1 MRVNPKYI
9 EVLGDTIIPLLGYF
23 LWEWSLYFIVL
34 YFIFEL
40 IFSEGFMYLKYY
52 KSHAFQAS
60 KRGWFIPATLGFVAL
75 STLIILI
82 HLGFIF
88 LIPTIDFK
96 TQISLFL
103 SYEDMGIAQGFIIFP
118 LLFISG
124 YQRYKLEF
132 IRLNKHETLSV
143 QQLWRTQWVKY
154 IFVLLL
160 IGFCALMLLIGINN
174 SLTYLVIIL
183 LASASF
189 KVLSKPI

>member
-23 LWEWSLYFIVL
+23 LWEWNLYFIVL
-34 YFIFEL
+34 YFILEL
-40 IFSEGFMYLKYY
+40 IFSEGFMYLK
-52 KSHAFQAS
+52 SHALQAS
-60 KRGWFIPATLGFVAL
+60 KRGWFIPATLGFFAL

-189 KVLSKPI
+189 KVLSKPF